1 MVPVL
6 EMRYQFTEFAD
17 TVLVAPG
24 VVETYDKE
32 VSAFL
37 VFIFP
42 LVSMKNSL
50 SDAVSNETEYVECD
64 NVLNV
69 SEVREVLNPAVP
81 PLNEYTEG
89 AVEVRLAVRFT
100 GAEI

>member
-1 MVPVL
+1 
-6 EMRYQFTEFAD
+6 MRYQFTEFVD

-50 SDAVSNETEYVECD
+50 SDADSNETEYVECD